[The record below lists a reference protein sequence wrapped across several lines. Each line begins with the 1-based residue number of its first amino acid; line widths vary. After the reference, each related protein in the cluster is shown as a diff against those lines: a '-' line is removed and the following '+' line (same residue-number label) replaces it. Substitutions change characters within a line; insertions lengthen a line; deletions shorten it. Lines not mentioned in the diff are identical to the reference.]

1 MKKIFICAA
10 VIVIV
15 IILTFAVVFAV
26 NSSQLTATEMLYN
39 EEQDMY
45 IVTHEM
51 SRGDMLEISI
61 DKNVTALSED
71 IYKVDILLNQSDNTD
86 YSAENISLSYSVDEN
101 AEIIS
106 QYYGVG
112 NDEYRMGVISYTDG
126 MVINCHSDGDYIWC
140 SFIIRSDSP
149 EKLSDPDTVRLTYD
163 IVGHFPHTVSKG
175 SNVDPFV

>member
-15 IILTFAVVFAV
+15 IISVVAAVFAL
-26 NSSQLTATEMLYN
+26 NTGQLTATEASYN
-39 EEQDMY
+39 EEQDMH
-45 IVTHEM
+45 IITHEM
-51 SRGDMLEISI
+51 SRGDKLEISV
-61 DKNVTALSED
+61 DKNVTSLSED
-71 IYKVDILLNQSDNTD
+71 IYKVDILFDQSDNRD

-101 AEIIS
+101 AEVIS

-140 SFIIRSDSP
+140 SFIIRSDFP
-149 EKLSDPDTVRLTYD
+149 EKLSAPDTVRLTYD

-175 SNVDPFV
+175 SNVAPFV